1 MKYEKLGEYQVGEMV
16 EVKARETKGET
27 VGPHLKVDS
36 RRFLLFFGSLIGY
49 FIGCFLVMERSVV
62 NGSKSKEN

>member
-1 MKYEKLGEYQVGEMV
+1 MKYEKLGEFQVGEMV
-16 EVKARETKGET
+16 EVKARETKGGET

-36 RRFLLFFGSLIGY
+36 RRFLWFFGYFIGY

-62 NGSKSKEN
+62 NGSKS